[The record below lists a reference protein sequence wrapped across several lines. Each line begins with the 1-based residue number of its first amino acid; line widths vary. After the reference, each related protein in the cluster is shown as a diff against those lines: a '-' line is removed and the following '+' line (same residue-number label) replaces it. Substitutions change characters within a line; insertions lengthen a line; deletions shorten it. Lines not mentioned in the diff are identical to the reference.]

1 MPGTGLSTAEK
12 TAGALVCRTSCL
24 PPLISKSTFMNDKL
38 LQILAD
44 TLGADP
50 VTLSEQTSIENTPA
64 WDSVAH
70 LNLVLSLEQAFGQKF
85 TPEEFM
91 QMQSVEA
98 IQRALAAH
106 GVS

>member
-1 MPGTGLSTAEK
+1 
-12 TAGALVCRTSCL
+12 
-24 PPLISKSTFMNDKL
+24 MNDKL

-44 TLGADP
+44 TLGVDP
-50 VTLSEQTSIENTPA
+50 SILNDETSMENTPA

-91 QMQSVEA
+91 QMQSVVA
-98 IQRALAAH
+98 IKRALTAH
-106 GVS
+106 GLS